1 MATKNIQDTLYTEL
15 IDRQLD
21 DIPVHKKLQCTDIRR
36 LCKYIDGN
44 IFEEDGCCLWNG
56 YITNSN
62 NPNRG
67 IYVNFYFKKR
77 KVALHRLLYCN
88 YIGPLN
94 DDEYIKFVC
103 KEKGKCCNI
112 HHFKKF
118 KYDKPQKEECCL
130 GEKKIHKKKKKEV
143 DFTIR
148 FD

>member
-1 MATKNIQDTLYTEL
+1 MAIKNAQDTLYIEL

-21 DIPVHKKLQCTDIRR
+21 DVPIQKKLQCTDIRR

-44 IFEEDGCCLWNG
+44 IFEEDGCCLWGG

-77 KVALHRLLYCN
+77 KVALHRLLYSN
-88 YIGPLN
+88 YIGHLG
-94 DDEYIKFVC
+94 DDEYIKFIC
-103 KEKGKCCNI
+103 EEKGKCCNI

-118 KYDKPQKEECCL
+118 KYDKPRKEDNCHIERKMH
-130 GEKKIHKKKKKEV
+130 KKIKKDV
-143 DFTIR
+143 VFTIR